1 MSEFLHL
8 LANPAH
14 WLFEGVSDLVIGVL
28 FGAVVWPRIRAHFH
42 RDIDRAAIQVDEH
55 LHNVIDAPIQEYPDG
70 RQERVPAVWQG
81 HEAASTREWTQ
92 AMESVMER
100 HCVCDLVGADRCM
113 VSGHWR

>member
-42 RDIDRAAIQVDEH
+42 RDIDSAEIRIDEH
-55 LHNVIDAPIQEYPDG
+55 LHNVVDAPTQEFPDG
-70 RQERVPAVWQG
+70 SQSKV
-81 HEAASTREWTQ
+81 STVEWTQ

-100 HCVCDLVGADRCM
+100 HCVCGLVGADRCM
-113 VSGHWR
+113 VPGHWR